1 MRLNEW
7 VYRQPAF
14 ACLLS
19 SARVGTLHNSR
30 IDTFIDT
37 RAKFMHFSVC
47 IIRNLL
53 NHKLPTRKGNY
64 HITQTCNSLNETLA
78 RKFFIMT
85 AFSYEVRPR

>member
-1 MRLNEW
+1 
-7 VYRQPAF
+7 
-14 ACLLS
+14 
-19 SARVGTLHNSR
+19 
-30 IDTFIDT
+30 
-37 RAKFMHFSVC
+37 MHFSVC